1 MKGKILVTIQFT
13 CLMLFALATNWPT
26 LAWWVFILLAISGF
40 LAFWAMAVLRIG
52 NFNAVPTPVENGV
65 LVTRGPYKVIR
76 HPMYTSIFIFAS
88 ALLAGQFDYIKLIIS
103 IVLVAGLVFKM
114 LFEESLLC
122 NHHPG
127 YKAYMAK
134 TKRVIPFVW

>member
-1 MKGKILVTIQFT
+1 MKGKILVTIQFG
-13 CLMLFALATNWPT
+13 CLILLALATDWLA
-26 LAWWVFILLAISGF
+26 LAWWVYILMALSGF
-40 LAFWAMAVLRIG
+40 LAFWAMAVMRIG
-52 NFNAVPTPVENGV
+52 NFNVVPTPVDEGV
-65 LVTRGPYKVIR
+65 LITSGPYKVIR
-76 HPMYTSIFIFAS
+76 HPMYTSIFIFAF
-88 ALLAGQFDYIKLIIS
+88 ALLAGQFDYKKLIIS
-103 IVLVAGLVFKM
+103 IVLVAGLVIKM